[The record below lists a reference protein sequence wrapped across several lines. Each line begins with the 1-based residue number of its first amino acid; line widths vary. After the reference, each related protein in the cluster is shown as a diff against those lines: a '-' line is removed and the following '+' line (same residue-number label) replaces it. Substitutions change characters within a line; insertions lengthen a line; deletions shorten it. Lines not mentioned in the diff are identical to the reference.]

1 MNKIYTN
8 DIIKKTKKGKK
19 LLKTAYEGYI
29 ICQKGKIMV

>member
-8 DIIKKTKKGKK
+8 DIIKKAKK